1 MLFKEKAKPSVRRSS
16 EAMCKA
22 RNIGKTGED
31 IGEDID
37 H

>member
-16 EAMCKA
+16 EAMYKA
-22 RNIGKTGED
+22 SNIGREKTGED
-31 IGEDID
+31 ID

>member
-16 EAMCKA
+16 EPKA
-22 RNIGKTGED
+22 RNIGRDKTGED
-31 IGEDID
+31 ID

>member
-1 MLFKEKAKPSVRRSS
+1 MLFKEKAKPIVRRSS

-22 RNIGKTGED
+22 RNIGREKTGED
-31 IGEDID
+31 ID